1 MRRDAAASLS
11 SSRVRRV
18 AVVAEPVLKP
28 GIGDDDEEDGNS
40 LRDLYLIV
48 FNNINQKCLME
59 LAKFQLN

>member
-1 MRRDAAASLS
+1 M
-11 SSRVRRV
+11 

-48 FNNINQKCLME
+48 FTCGEAEQVYRCAL
-59 LAKFQLN
+59 L